1 MQANPVSGVR
11 SLSHLEQSAPSRE
24 ADNGFSHSQVC
35 GHIHTQSTDTLAC
48 RQILFQVCGVFHTWN
63 RARPA
68 ERPTMAFLTLRCADI
83 FTPRVP
89 THWLAGKSCFR
100 CAESFTPGTER
111 IQPSGRQWL
120 FSLSGVRTYSHPEY
134 QHIGLQ
140 ANPVSGVRSLSH
152 LEQSASGREAD
163 NGFSHS
169 QVCGH
174 IHTQSTNTLACD
186 LFLNYIAR
194 VSIRRLRRYILMF
207 RNGSTGV

>member
-1 MQANPVSGVR
+1 MPLLGVRTYSHLEYQPIGLQANPVSGVR
-11 SLSHLEQSAPSRE
+11 SLSHLEQSASSRE

-35 GHIHTQSTDTLAC
+35 GHIHTQSTNTLAY

-63 RARPA
+63 RAHPA

-111 IQPSGRQWL
+111 IQPSDPQWL
-120 FSLSGVRTYSHPEY
+120 FSILGVRTYSHPEY

-140 ANPVSGVRSLSH
+140 ANPVSGVRTYSHLEYQHIGLQANPVSGVRSLSH
-152 LEQSASGREAD
+152 LEQSE
-163 NGFSHS
+163 
-169 QVCGH
+169 
-174 IHTQSTNTLACD
+174 
-186 LFLNYIAR
+186 
-194 VSIRRLRRYILMF
+194 SI
-207 RNGSTGV
+207 